1 MTENKD
7 NKPVRPFVTFTPDEY
22 KRVSMYA
29 LELDMGKSE
38 FLHDCVMYIVNNKI
52 DIKA

>member
-1 MTENKD
+1 MTEKKD
-7 NKPVRPFVTFTPDEY
+7 NKPVRPYVTFTADEY
-22 KRVSMYA
+22 KQISMYA

-38 FLHDCVMYIVNNKI
+38 FLHDAVMYIVNNRI